1 MEIPDIG
8 LGTYDLRG
16 DDCTEAVATA
26 LDAGYRHVDTAQMY
40 ENEAAVGDGIARAD
54 VDREDVFLATKV
66 WRDRLG
72 YGDAIESTYASLDR
86 LGVDAVDLLYVHW
99 PLDTYDADETL
110 RALDALVNR
119 GKVDRV
125 GLSNFTPELL
135 VEARV
140 KLDAPVYAHQ
150 VEMHPC
156 CPQDDLLDAAHDYGH
171 RLVAYCPIA
180 RGAVDEVP
188 AVREVAERHDATPAQ
203 VSLAWLMTKG
213 VVPIPKSASPDH
225 IRENLA
231 ARELDLTDADVERI
245 DGVERRERVVDFPD
259 APWN

>member
-8 LGTYDLRG
+8 LGTYELRG

-99 PLDTYDADETL
+99 PLNTYDADETL

-180 RGAVDEVP
+180 RGAVDDVP
-188 AVREVAERHDATPAQ
+188 AVREVAARHDATPAQ
-203 VSLAWLMTKG
+203 VSLAWLMAKG

-231 ARELDLTDADVERI
+231 ARKLDLTAADVERI

>member
-8 LGTYDLRG
+8 LGTYELRG
-16 DDCTEAVATA
+16 DDCAEAVATA

-40 ENEAAVGDGIARAD
+40 ENEAAVGDGVARAD

-86 LGVDAVDLLYVHW
+86 LGVDTLDLLYVHW

-156 CPQDDLLDAAHDYGH
+156 CPQDDLLDAARDYDH
-171 RLVAYCPIA
+171 RLVAYSPIA
-180 RGAVDEVP
+180 RGAVSDVP
-188 AVREVAERHDATPAQ
+188 AVRAVAERHDATPAQ
-203 VSLAWLMTKG
+203 VSLAWLMAKD
-213 VVPIPKSASPDH
+213 VVPIPRSASAEH

-231 ARELDLTDADVERI
+231 ARELDLTAEDVARI